1 MSVDRLAVDAQRQ
14 LREGRRLAGLDAV
27 IVHHVER
34 IVALAHMQPGERAPG
49 AANGVE
55 GAPAQFG
62 ERPRLGER
70 LARDAAGVS
79 RRTFRGVHQGE
90 TAERQGHAIA
100 ANAADDVDEFE
111 RAAAEIADHAIG
123 RVNGRNDSE
132 RGQLRLAPAG
142 EQDDFA
148 ADRRA
153 RGVQKRRA
161 VRRVARGRRGD
172 HGDVVDL
179 HRLAQRAK
187 AAQSL
192 QRLVDAILGES
203 TAGDDALAERAHRL
217 LVEDRRQRARQ
228 PLVGDEAH

>member
-1 MSVDRLAVDAQRQ
+1 M
-14 LREGRRLAGLDAV
+14 
-27 IVHHVER
+27 
-34 IVALAHMQPGERAPG
+34 
-49 AANGVE
+49 
-55 GAPAQFG
+55 
-62 ERPRLGER
+62 
-70 LARDAAGVS
+70 
-79 RRTFRGVHQGE
+79 
-90 TAERQGHAIA
+90 
-100 ANAADDVDEFE
+100 
-111 RAAAEIADHAIG
+111 AEIDA
-123 RVNGRNDSE
+123 E

-153 RGVQKRRA
+153 RGVQKGRA

-187 AAQSL
+187 AAQRL

-203 TAGDDALAERAHRL
+203 TGGDDALAEPAHRL

-228 PLVGDEAH
+228 PLVGDEAHRIGADVDDGDGLAMVAERYAGQIANGRGLSHFPGA